1 MAARSHKFRRRN
13 IKAQTYFI
21 FIEEELRKL
30 IGKRSYISSFIF
42 VHWT

>member
-21 FIEEELRKL
+21 FIEVELRKIL
-30 IGKRSYISSFIF
+30 GKRPYRSSLIF
-42 VHWT
+42 VH

>member
-13 IKAQTYFI
+13 MKTKTYFI

-30 IGKRSYISSFIF
+30 IGKRPYRSSFIF
-42 VHWT
+42 VH